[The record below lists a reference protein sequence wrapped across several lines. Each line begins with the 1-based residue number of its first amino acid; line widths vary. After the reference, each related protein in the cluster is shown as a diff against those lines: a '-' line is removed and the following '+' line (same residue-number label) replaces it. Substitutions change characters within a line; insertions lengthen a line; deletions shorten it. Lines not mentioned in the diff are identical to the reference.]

1 MHISNGSF
9 LSNCHFVK
17 VNTGLFQVLKSA
29 LFMQPTGEV
38 HRERKSNTLKR
49 RAEASGLC
57 HIPSPVCSLYPAH
70 WARSRTPVGKRT
82 RQSNMQLGQL
92 LLRFATSRKL
102 FLLER
107 SQGRA
112 FFFEAF
118 LNYLPAGESQALKAG
133 STRRMF

>member
-38 HRERKSNTLKR
+38 HWERKSNTLKR

-112 FFFEAF
+112 FFSRHFSTVS
-118 LNYLPAGESQALKAG
+118 LLGKA
-133 STRRMF
+133 RH